1 MSAPLA
7 ITRDPAL
14 LGELQRLSAAAGAE
28 LATAD
33 DCGVALRSWPS
44 AAVVLVGADLAEEMA
59 ALAPDRREQVHVVSW
74 GSVPDSL
81 FRTALALGAVD
92 VAQLPRS
99 DRWLI
104 ELLGDWEEST
114 QEATVIGVIGGSGG
128 AGATVLACAL
138 GQVAGRHGDAVVIDT
153 DPLGPGVDRML
164 GLEAEFGIRWDALQQ
179 TTGRLSAR
187 SFREAL
193 PRRDRVGALSWTPGA
208 DVTLQPFAIREAL
221 SAARRGHRTV
231 VVDLPRQRGGI
242 TEEVAARCDLVAVVS
257 PATLCGI
264 TSTERVCRWLDPHAR
279 VGVVLR
285 GRGLIEEEV
294 AAITGATVLAT
305 MGEQRGLDEAIDVG
319 LGPLR
324 TSRGPLIR
332 AARAIL
338 QAAG

>member
-1 MSAPLA
+1 MSSPLA
-7 ITRDPAL
+7 LTRDPAL
-14 LGELQRLSAAAGAE
+14 LAELQRLAAAAGAE
-28 LATAD
+28 LVATE
-33 DCGVALRSWPS
+33 DCAVALRSWTS

-59 ALAPDRREQVHVVSW
+59 ALAPERREQVHVVSW

-81 FRTALALGAVD
+81 FRIALALGAVD

-104 ELLGDWEEST
+104 ELLADWEETT
-114 QEATVIGVIGGSGG
+114 QDGAVIGVIGGSGG

-138 GQVAGRHGDAVVIDT
+138 GQVAAGQGEAVVIDT

-208 DVTLQPFAIREAL
+208 DSTLQPFAIREAL

-231 VVDLPRQRGGI
+231 IVDLPRQRGGL
-242 TEEVAARCDLVAVVS
+242 TEEVAARCDLVAVVA
-257 PATLCGI
+257 PASVCGV
-264 TSTERVCRWLDPHAR
+264 TSAERVCRWLDPHAR
-279 VGVVLR
+279 IGVVLR

-294 AAITGATVLAT
+294 AAITGAPVLVS
-305 MGEQRGLDEAIDVG
+305 MGDQRGLDEAIDVG

-324 TSRGPLIR
+324 KSRGPLMR
-332 AARAIL
+332 AARAVL

>member
-7 ITRDPAL
+7 LTRDPAL
-14 LGELQRLSAAAGAE
+14 LAELQRLAAAAGTD
-28 LATAD
+28 LATTAD
-33 DCGVALRSWPS
+33 CAAALRSWPG

-59 ALAPDRREQVHVVSW
+59 ALAPGRRDQVHVVSW
-74 GSVPDSL
+74 GAVPDSL

-104 ELLGDWEEST
+104 ELLADWEESAE
-114 QEATVIGVIGGSGG
+114 EASVIGVIGGSGG
-128 AGATVLACAL
+128 AGATVLACAV
-138 GQVAGRHGDAVVIDT
+138 GQVAARSGEAVVIDT

-193 PRRDRVGALSWTPGA
+193 PRRDRVGALSWTPGSDA
-208 DVTLQPFAIREAL
+208 TLQPFAVREAL

-231 VVDLPRQRGGI
+231 VVDLPRQRGGL
-242 TEEVAARCDLVAVVS
+242 TEELAARCDLVAVVT
-257 PATLCGI
+257 PATVCGI
-264 TSTERVCRWLDPHAR
+264 SSTERVCRWLDPHAR
-279 VGVVLR
+279 VAVVLR
-285 GRGLIEEEV
+285 GQGLIEEEV
-294 AAITGATVLAT
+294 TAITGAPVLAT
-305 MGEQRGLDEAIDVG
+305 MSDQRGLDESIDVG

-324 TSRGPLIR
+324 HFRGPLAR
-332 AARAIL
+332 GARAVV